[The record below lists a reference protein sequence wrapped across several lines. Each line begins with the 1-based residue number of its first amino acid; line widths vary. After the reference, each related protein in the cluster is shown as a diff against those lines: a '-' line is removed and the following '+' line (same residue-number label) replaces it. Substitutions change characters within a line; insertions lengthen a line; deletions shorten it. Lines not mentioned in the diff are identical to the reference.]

1 MISERD
7 FKDQKI
13 VTIENK
19 VDLSMRKSCI
29 FTKNSGSC
37 LKLRKHM

>member
-19 VDLSMRKSCI
+19 VELSRIKSCI
-29 FTKNSGSC
+29 FTKN
-37 LKLRKHM
+37 